1 MTQPHLAESIFGDDG
16 LASKKQKRT
25 GPPRGRW
32 RNIVALLLSLAVLG
46 GGAFGVF
53 TLAKPL
59 IDKITAST
67 DFEGPGGDPVTVIV
81 NQGDSGGVIA
91 ETLVS
96 AKVIKTTDA
105 FLSASSDEPELAK
118 AIQPGKYVL
127 KTEIAAKAAL
137 SYLADP
143 ANRAVLKVTIPEGLW
158 ASEIFERLSKA
169 TKIPVKDY
177 EAAAADPT
185 TLGLPAAAKDNPE
198 GWLFPA
204 TYEFDEGVSAQA
216 QLQEMVKQA
225 VSVMTAAKVDEADW
239 EETMILASIVESEA
253 GSDADRPKV
262 ARVFINRLETPGDP
276 TYGLL
281 QSDATVSYGAKR
293 RAVVPN
299 EAELADNNPY
309 NTRVNP
315 GLPIGPI
322 SNPGKASILASA
334 HPAEGDWFFFV
345 TVDPETGET
354 KFAKTFAE
362 HQQNEAQF
370 LTWCTDHPGVC
381 K

>member
-1 MTQPHLAESIFGDDG
+1 
-16 LASKKQKRT
+16 
-25 GPPRGRW
+25 
-32 RNIVALLLSLAVLG
+32 
-46 GGAFGVF
+46 
-53 TLAKPL
+53 
-59 IDKITAST
+59 
-67 DFEGPGGDPVTVIV
+67 
-81 NQGDSGGVIA
+81 
-91 ETLVS
+91 
-96 AKVIKTTDA
+96 
-105 FLSASSDEPELAK
+105 
-118 AIQPGKYVL
+118 
-127 KTEIAAKAAL
+127 
-137 SYLADP
+137 
-143 ANRAVLKVTIPEGLW
+143 
-158 ASEIFERLSKA
+158 
-169 TKIPVKDY
+169 
-177 EAAAADPT
+177 
-185 TLGLPAAAKDNPE
+185 
-198 GWLFPA
+198 
-204 TYEFDEGVSAQA
+204 
-216 QLQEMVKQA
+216 
-225 VSVMTAAKVDEADW
+225 
-239 EETMILASIVESEA
+239 MILASIVESEA